1 MSNVTDVS
9 TNATTS
15 TTITGSTS
23 RSLEDRVETLEAVVS
38 NLQKGACHCSST
50 ITMADTRTE
59 QLEQTEHLGDSLLDE
74 ELLTRRSEGLNE
86 INTLFN
92 AGQIDE
98 IEKLEREYK
107 LLKDE
112 YDERRRLDPQYASF
126 YSYQSQRMHTQLTAL
141 SDKITEKR
149 RG

>member
-1 MSNVTDVS
+1 MTMSNV
-9 TNATTS
+9 A

-50 ITMADTRTE
+50 ITMADTLACTPE

-74 ELLTRRSEGLNE
+74 LLLTRRSEGLNE

-149 RG
+149 REP

>member
-1 MSNVTDVS
+1 MTMSNV
-9 TNATTS
+9 A

-59 QLEQTEHLGDSLLDE
+59 QAEQAEQAEYLGDSLLDE
-74 ELLTRRSEGLNE
+74 LLLTRRSEGLNE

-98 IEKLEREYK
+98 IEKLEQEYR

-112 YDERRRLDPQYASF
+112 YDERRRLDPDYKSF

-149 RG
+149 REP

>member
-1 MSNVTDVS
+1 MSNV
-9 TNATTS
+9 A

-50 ITMADTRTE
+50 ITMADTPASRDY
-59 QLEQTEHLGDSLLDE
+59 LGDSLLDE

-92 AGQIDE
+92 AAQIDE

-141 SDKITEKR
+141 SDKIAEKR
-149 RG
+149 REP